1 MLESTLFWGE
11 GDDQLNWADWA
22 IVAILG
28 FSILISIVRGFIR
41 EALSLLIWAAAF
53 LGATIFHQEV
63 AVYFSNLV
71 DTPSLRALVAWVV
84 LFFGILM
91 AGSLISFL
99 LGQLVETTGLS
110 GTDRLLGSVFGALR
124 GFIVVMVV
132 LIILPGI
139 LPVSQDPWWQNS
151 VLIPYFL
158 ACEDWVME
166 AGSRLLT
173 FFKSLF

>member
-1 MLESTLFWGE
+1 MT
-11 GDDQLNWADWA
+11 LNWADWA
-22 IVAILG
+22 IVAVLG
-28 FSILISIVRGFIR
+28 FSILISIVRGFVR
-41 EALSLLIWAAAF
+41 EALSLVIWAAAF
-53 LGATIFHQEV
+53 LGATVFHQEMS
-63 AVYFSNLV
+63 VYFVDLV

-99 LGQLVETTGLS
+99 LGQLVESTGLS

-124 GFIVVMVV
+124 GFIVVMVI
-132 LIILPGI
+132 LIIVPGV
-139 LPVSQDPWWQNS
+139 LPVSQDAWWQNS
-151 VLIPYFL
+151 LLIPYFL

-166 AGSRLLT
+166 VGSSLLS